1 MATLIPIVNVKSTF
15 SLNNI
20 DDQED
25 LYAGYKLNIKS
36 DMLGTNQ
43 IVKKKIKNRILKM
56 PLLR

>member
-1 MATLIPIVNVKSTF
+1 MATLIPIVNVNSTF

-43 IVKKKIKNRILKM
+43 IVKKKLRIEF
-56 PLLR
+56 

>member
-15 SLNNI
+15 SLNNV

-43 IVKKKIKNRILKM
+43 IVKKIKNRILKM